1 MELYDKA
8 VLLFDY
14 TFGCT
19 FEVGKRSCTVLV
31 SVAGADSTGNIE
43 EA

>member
-1 MELYDKA
+1 MELYDKE

-14 TFGCT
+14 TFGCK

-31 SVAGADSTGNIE
+31 SVAGVCSIENIE